1 MRGKPDWPGGS
12 SCAQQEC
19 RYALLVTERKPVR
32 IAALMAFVALV
43 AGACSGP
50 GTDQAAP
57 AAAAAKA
64 AAEPGCIV
72 PKVIGHRGTPEDEN
86 TMKGL
91 RDAVSAGAH
100 GVEFDV
106 WWTRDGVPV
115 LSHDPTV
122 DRTTTGHGAISD
134 MTAAEVRLLRTKR
147 GQPVPTLEEAL
158 RYVAE
163 QRMTGMVELKP
174 TPTAVQVQSLLAAI
188 RKTGTA
194 EYVIVHSFNRAAV
207 DAVRKAAP
215 ELRTA
220 LTHEKTEISGAE
232 AARYGTSLNVSRFLA
247 TPEAV
252 EDWHAAGLRVY
263 VWTANWEPA
272 WKTAQS
278 AGVDVILTDR
288 VGPYKLWARTACRVE
303 PTRG

>member
-1 MRGKPDWPGGS
+1 M
-12 SCAQQEC
+12 
-19 RYALLVTERKPVR
+19 TERKSVR
-32 IAALMAFVALV
+32 IATLMAFVALV
-43 AGACSGP
+43 VSACAGP
-50 GTDQAAP
+50 GAEQTVP
-57 AAAAAKA
+57 AAASA
-64 AAEPGCIV
+64 AAAVAPECVV

-86 TMKGL
+86 TLKGL
-91 RDAVSAGAH
+91 RDAVGAGAG

-106 WWTRDGVPV
+106 WWTSDGVPV
-115 LSHDPTV
+115 LSHDATV

-134 MTAAEVRLLRTKR
+134 MTAAQVRLLRTKR

-163 QRMTGMVELKP
+163 QRMTGMVEP
-174 TPTAVQVQSLLAAI
+174 TPTPAQVQSLLALI

-194 EYVIVHSFNRAAV
+194 EYVVVHSFNRAAV
-207 DAVRKAAP
+207 DAVRRAAP

-220 LTHEKTEISGAE
+220 LTHEKTAISGAE
-232 AARYGTSLNVSRFLA
+232 AARYGISLNVSRFLA

-272 WKTAQS
+272 WETAKT
-278 AGVDVILTDR
+278 AGVDVVLTDR
-288 VGPYKLWARTACRVE
+288 VAPYKLWARTACVVV
-303 PTRG
+303 PTRNAR